1 VRRVEDPRIL
11 TGRGTYVDDM
21 HVPGMLHA
29 AFCRSPHAHATLDSI
44 DAADARA
51 LPGVVA
57 VLTAADFVDR
67 VGVMQ
72 PIGPKGHHTPP
83 YGPLAS
89 DRVRFVGD
97 PIAIVVASSRAIAED
112 ACELI
117 NATYSPLAPIVSIA
131 DALDSDKPAVFESAG
146 TNKLYNES
154 WDYGDVDDAFAAAT
168 HVIAHTFRLS
178 RMTNAPM

>member
-1 VRRVEDPRIL
+1 
-11 TGRGTYVDDM
+11 M

-29 AFCRSPHAHATLDSI
+29 AFCRSPHAHATLEAI
-44 DAADARA
+44 DAADART

-57 VLTAADFVDR
+57 VLTAAEFVDR

-117 NATYSPLAPIVSIA
+117 NATYSPLVPIVSIA
-131 DALDSDKPAVFESAG
+131 DALDNDKPAVFES
-146 TNKLYNES
+146 
-154 WDYGDVDDAFAAAT
+154 
-168 HVIAHTFRLS
+168 
-178 RMTNAPM
+178 